1 MSKYYNIGDTVG
13 YWTLNDTFSA
23 YYKPESDEFVLNNG
37 EIIIKLD
44 RNKLIQP
51 VDTEAE
57 EISYEELKTIPSERG
72 CGSLGSS
79 GK

>member
-1 MSKYYNIGDTVG
+1 MSKYYNI
-13 YWTLNDTFSA
+13 
-23 YYKPESDEFVLNNG
+23 G

-51 VDTEAE
+51 VDTESE
-57 EISYEELKTIPSERG
+57 EISYEELKAIPSERG

>member
-1 MSKYYNIGDTVG
+1 MEDLAVRGLSNM
-13 YWTLNDTFSA
+13 L
-23 YYKPESDEFVLNNG
+23 G

-57 EISYEELKTIPSERG
+57 EISYEELKDIPSERG

>member
-1 MSKYYNIGDTVG
+1 M
-13 YWTLNDTFSA
+13 L
-23 YYKPESDEFVLNNG
+23 G

-57 EISYEELKTIPSERG
+57 EISYEELKDIPSERG

>member
-1 MSKYYNIGDTVG
+1 MSH
-13 YWTLNDTFSA
+13 
-23 YYKPESDEFVLNNG
+23 NG

-57 EISYEELKTIPSERG
+57 EISYEELKAIPSERG

-79 GK
+79 GKWRSKRFVTDIISAKKMITYTSGILTPGG